1 MRSILPALA
10 LIGFTVGTAD
20 EGHRR
25 SAADE
30 GHKHGASDLEYALG
44 ATGEFVW
51 GAFDAAQGAT
61 GVVPGAFDAAQGA
74 TGFVRGAA
82 EARAVRIASAASG
95 PRRSDSTEIVE
106 QSRAFSAAYER
117 GDVDA
122 MMDIYSDDAVIL
134 PGNVEAIQGR
144 EALRA
149 YWALAPG
156 RRITHHEATPEAI
169 RVEGD
174 LASDYG
180 VYDIAGINGGESWG
194 PFRGKYLIVWERHP
208 DGKWRMELDMWNARS
223 REAQPEIDCVRLA
236 GESVIHQACIE
247 EVNLSRHFEGM
258 EGTFVLYDAD
268 AGSARVHGRSRARE
282 RLLPASTFKIPNSV
296 IALEEGV
303 STGADFEMPWDSVAV
318 PPQDFWPDSW
328 RGDQTMR
335 SALRNSVVW
344 YYQELAR
351 RIGEEPMQRWLDRFD
366 YGNRDLGGSIDR
378 FWLRGPLSISAFEQ
392 VAFLDRFQKND
403 LGVSDRTTQIVKEML
418 VLEEGD
424 GFVLSGKTGT
434 ADVTPTRELG
444 WLVGYVEVD
453 DGVYVYA
460 LNVEG
465 ERVWEDW
472 PPQRRAET
480 VKTLLRELG
489 AIPAAAE

>member
-1 MRSILPALA
+1 MMRSILPALA
-10 LIGFTVGTAD
+10 LIGAALGGAGGEYLRGAGAAGGNGGEPLRGAGAAVGNGD
-20 EGHRR
+20 EHLR
-25 SAADE
+25 
-30 GHKHGASDLEYALG
+30 HGA
-44 ATGEFVW
+44 
-51 GAFDAAQGAT
+51 AAVG
-61 GVVPGAFDAAQGA
+61 G
-74 TGFVRGAA
+74 
-82 EARAVRIASAASG
+82 S
-95 PRRSDSTEIVE
+95 RSDSTDIVE

-117 GDVDA
+117 GDLDA
-122 MMDIYSDDAVIL
+122 MMAIYSDHAVIM
-134 PGNVEAIQGR
+134 PGNAESIQGR

-149 YWALAPG
+149 YWALDAG

-174 LASDYG
+174 MASDYG
-180 VYDIAGINGGESWG
+180 VYDISGINGGESWG

-208 DGKWRMELDMWNARS
+208 DGEWRMQLDMWNARS
-223 REAQPEIDCVRLA
+223 PEAQPEIDCVRMA

-247 EVNLSRHFEGM
+247 EVDLSRHFAGM
-258 EGTFVLYDAD
+258 DGTFVLYDAH
-268 AGSARVHGRSRARE
+268 AGTARVHDRSRARE

-296 IALEEGV
+296 IAIEEGIA
-303 STGADFEMPWDSVAV
+303 SGPEFELAWDSIAA
-318 PPQDFWPDSW
+318 PPQDFWPVSW
-328 RGDQTMR
+328 RRDQTMR

-366 YGNRDLGGSIDR
+366 YGNRDIGASIDR

-392 VAFLDRFQKND
+392 VAFLDRFQKNN
-403 LGVSDRTTQIVKEML
+403 LGVSDRTTQIVKDML
-418 VLEEGD
+418 VLEEGE

-434 ADVTPTRELG
+434 AEVTPTRELG
-444 WLVGYVEVD
+444 WLVGYLEVD

-472 PPQRRAET
+472 PPQRRAEL

-489 AIPAAAE
+489 AIPPSSTE